1 MVNAGGVIVSYF
13 EWLQNRSAQR
23 WDLDDVDYRLREILW
38 SAADSVVALR
48 EDLGASSR
56 RDAAYAVALQRLKT
70 VYNQRGI
77 FP

>member
-1 MVNAGGVIVSYF
+1 
-13 EWLQNRSAQR
+13 LQNRSAQR
-23 WDLDDVDYRLREILW
+23 WDLNDVDHRLREILW
-38 SAADSVVALR
+38 TAADSVMAVR
-48 EDLGASSR
+48 EDLETSSR

>member
-1 MVNAGGVIVSYF
+1 
-13 EWLQNRSAQR
+13 
-23 WDLDDVDYRLREILW
+23 LW
-38 SAADSVVALR
+38 TAADSVVALQK
-48 EDLGASSR
+48 DLESSSR